1 MKTINLNGTAE
12 CIIDDS
18 DYERISHY
26 KWRTIKTSPRTP
38 EYAVAKIKG
47 KLIYMHR
54 LLLGDGEY
62 IADHINGNG
71 LDNRNINLR
80 KANTYQNA
88 WNSKKKSCGV
98 TSRYKGVGWVKKD
111 KAFQAR
117 IRTPKGRI
125 SLGYFDNELD
135 AAMAYNKKAYELHG
149 EYAKLNDVGAL

>member
-1 MKTINLNGTAE
+1 MTIIRLNSVSE
-12 CIIDDS
+12 CVIDDS
-18 DYERISHY
+18 DYAKISQH
-26 KWRTIKTSPRTP
+26 KWRSIKTSPRTP
-38 EYAVAKIKG
+38 EYAATKIKG
-47 KLIYMHR
+47 ELVYMHR
-54 LLLGDGEY
+54 FLLGDGDY

-71 LDNRNINLR
+71 LDNRKSNLR
-80 KANTYQNA
+80 KATSHQNS

-117 IRTPKGRI
+117 IRTPEGRI

-149 EYAKLNDVGAL
+149 DYAKLNDVGAL